1 MAGVPY
7 NKLLTN
13 LASSS
18 RTGEY
23 WPPVVFVLTSLRSV
37 RTTTSS
43 GHYSPVRP
51 SRSVSKRLI
60 SRPFQRH
67 SAYKYFSM
75 KTEAYHKW
83 IKVAIVP
90 CMFAHFSIVLQY
102 HWSISA
108 FRSFS
113 PRIKAWVSLMCDVL
127 DIFSKFRHYVK
138 ILASNCLC
146 LCNMIFVWQFTRLNW
161 PRDWHRPKLKE
172 IRSFKLQDVNV
183 LENSHFHSKTF
194 TLPGHMSF

>member
-1 MAGVPY
+1 MKKILLYGRINPSVLIGSFLVRILPYGPFPWKRSSAVYHLFSKASKFKANMAGVPY

-37 RTTTSS
+37 RTATSS
-43 GHYSPVRP
+43 GQYSPVRP

-75 KTEAYHKW
+75 KTEAYHK
-83 IKVAIVP
+83 
-90 CMFAHFSIVLQY
+90 
-102 HWSISA
+102 
-108 FRSFS
+108 
-113 PRIKAWVSLMCDVL
+113 
-127 DIFSKFRHYVK
+127 
-138 ILASNCLC
+138 
-146 LCNMIFVWQFTRLNW
+146 
-161 PRDWHRPKLKE
+161 
-172 IRSFKLQDVNV
+172 
-183 LENSHFHSKTF
+183 
-194 TLPGHMSF
+194 